1 MEEKDSAPLLNEQE
15 VSQLKREDDFLP
27 AYIWVPAAIWRV
39 IKGIVLWVVGFVI
52 DILASLWNA
61 CVAVYRAA
69 TKGTKALWKG
79 VKSIGHKFRYNDIWG
94 RLSFGLFGVSHLAHR
109 RYVNGLV
116 MLVFEIVY
124 IVFFAMNGIGSIASL
139 SNLGDIKKS
148 TVTVDPI
155 TGIGQA
161 TPADNSVLILVYGIL
176 WVISIFL
183 FLYVWKRS
191 IDAGYKNYR
200 ITHYEDF
207 VRREETAKPYSDLI
221 DRDIAEHELYTYSL
235 RELRERYSE
244 VYSSLQEKAS
254 IGKNGKP
261 SEMDKAYFR
270 YILDST
276 ITYRKQFHSELTA
289 LNRKKGKME
298 ESLQAY
304 LDEPKAAKRVEE
316 LQALSKDA
324 EEKYAAAMA
333 KIDELPSSATPE
345 EIKEAKSGIH
355 GLRLKKILAEN
366 RLVGYRQSRTDKA
379 DKRRAKIRLV
389 STKIEEL
396 EKNDMPFS
404 TIDSV
409 ENQSQ
414 FGKFNVYYRR
424 LADLDRSILFYS
436 NYQEFVEAYKHG
448 LENYQEANAANLS
461 SREALTKENSE
472 KLSAIAEQYDAIE
485 TRRNGLIAE
494 MSQEKERLKVALT
507 QIGADDSLSEAEKK
521 AKSAEAKAAC
531 AYNLKTLK
539 GKILSLPSKKEVKA
553 SRKEDVVNTN
563 RAYKRDYKGL
573 RVDYTPEEYAVY
585 CAANKMIVD
594 YGFDYVFANEKAKK
608 EIKEKPLSDDQV
620 KQKLEDA
627 EQKRREYVEATPTK
641 FDGKPKTLLEQLK
654 SLFDENFHIFLLA
667 LPVLGVIF
675 FTIMP
680 LALSIMVAFTNFNNQ
695 NQPPTAGFSWIG
707 WDNFAK
713 LLLGSGSGQGSLAA
727 GMSRTIVWTFVW
739 AICAT
744 FSNYFLGIIMAL
756 LINKDGIKLKGFW
769 RFMFMISIAVPQ
781 FISLIAMNI
790 LLSNTGALS
799 ALYQQLTGSPLN
811 FAIGHNPADVTR
823 TKVIIILVN
832 IWIGVPYTILSTSG
846 ILMNI
851 PRDLYESSKIDG
863 ANAFVQFTK
872 ITLPYI
878 FFVTG
883 PSLIQSFIGN
893 INNFGV
899 IYFLTG
905 GGATY
910 DETVFNRLLG
920 ETDLLI
926 TYIYKVVTSVNNSDF
941 GLASTIGIFVFV
953 ICAFISLVMY
963 NRSSAV
969 SGEDTFQ

>member
-1 MEEKDSAPLLNEQE
+1 MEEKDSAPLLDEQE
-15 VSQLKREDDFLP
+15 VSKLKREDDFLP

-39 IKGIVLWVVGFVI
+39 IKGIVLWVVGFII
-52 DILASLWNA
+52 DIFASLWNA
-61 CVAVYRAA
+61 CLVVYRGL
-69 TKGTKALWKG
+69 TKGTLALWKG
-79 VKSIGHKFRYNDIWG
+79 IKSLGHKFRYNDIWG

-109 RYVNGLV
+109 RYFNGLV

-124 IVFFAMNGIGSIASL
+124 IVFFALNGVGSIASL
-139 SNLGDIKKS
+139 SNLGDIKKA
-148 TVTVDPI
+148 TVVVDPV
-155 TGIGQA
+155 TGIGQQK
-161 TPADNSVLILVYGIL
+161 PADNSVLILVYGIL
-176 WVISIFL
+176 WILSIFL
-183 FLYVWKRS
+183 FIYVWKRS
-191 IDAGYKNYR
+191 IDSGYKNYR

-207 VRREETAKPYSDLI
+207 VRREEIAKPYSDII
-221 DRDIAEHELYTYSL
+221 DRDISEHELYTYSL
-235 RELRERYSE
+235 AALRERYSE
-244 VYSSLQEKAS
+244 VYESLSEKA
-254 IGKNGKP
+254 GLDKDGKP
-261 SEMDKAYFR
+261 VEMDKAYFR
-270 YILDST
+270 YILDNT
-276 ITYRKQFHSELTA
+276 ITYRKQFHSDLTA
-289 LNRKKGKME
+289 LNRKKDKME
-298 ESLQAY
+298 EVLRSY
-304 LDEPKAAKRVEE
+304 LEEPKAAKRVEE
-316 LQALSKDA
+316 LEALSKAADD
-324 EEKYAAAMA
+324 KYDEAMKKVA
-333 KIDELPSSATPE
+333 DLPTSATPE
-345 EIKEAKSGIH
+345 EIKQAKAGIH
-355 GLRLKKILAEN
+355 GLRLKKIMAEN
-366 RLVGYRQSRTDKA
+366 RLVSYKQSRTDRA
-379 DKRRAKIRLV
+379 DRKRAKIRLV
-389 STKIEEL
+389 TTKIEEM
-396 EKNDMPFS
+396 EKNNMPFS

-409 ENQSQ
+409 ENQSK

-424 LADLDRSILFYS
+424 LADIDRNVIFYG
-436 NYQEFVEAYKHG
+436 NYHEFVEAYNHG
-448 LENYQEANAANLS
+448 LQTYQEANAANLS
-461 SREALTKENSE
+461 SREELTKENSE
-472 KLSAIAEQYDAIE
+472 KLAAIAKQYNAIE
-485 TRRNGLIAE
+485 ARRNDMVSE
-494 MSQEKERLKVALT
+494 MASEKEKLKAELT
-507 QIGADDSLSEAEKK
+507 KIAADDSIPEAEKK
-521 AKSAEAKAAC
+521 VKAAEAKAAC

-563 RAYKRDYKGL
+563 KAYKRDYKGL

-608 EIKEKPLSDDQV
+608 EIKEKPLTDEQA
-620 KQKLEDA
+620 KQKLEEFEA
-627 EQKRREYVEATPTK
+627 KRRDYVEATPSK
-641 FDGKPKTLLEQLK
+641 FDGKPKTLVEQVK
-654 SLFDENFHIFLLA
+654 SLFDENFHIFLLT

-675 FTIMP
+675 FTVMP
-680 LALSIMVAFTNFNNQ
+680 LALSILVAFTNFNNQ
-695 NQPPTAGFSWIG
+695 NQPPTAGFSWVG
-707 WDNFAK
+707 WENFSK
-713 LLLGSGSGQGSLAA
+713 LLFGTGSGQGSLAA
-727 GMSRTIVWTFVW
+727 GMSRTVIWTFVW

-781 FISLIAMNI
+781 FISLIAMSI

-811 FAIGHNPADVTR
+811 FAVGHNPVDVTR
-823 TKVIIILVN
+823 TKIIIIIVN

-863 ANAFVQFTK
+863 ANSFVQFTK

-910 DETVFNRLLG
+910 DETIFNRLLG

>member
-1 MEEKDSAPLLNEQE
+1 MEEKDSAPLLDEQE
-15 VSQLKREDDFLP
+15 VSKLKREDDFLP

-39 IKGIVLWVVGFVI
+39 IKGIVLWVVGFII
-52 DILASLWNA
+52 DIFASLWNA
-61 CVAVYRAA
+61 CLVVYRGL
-69 TKGTKALWKG
+69 TKGTLALWKG
-79 VKSIGHKFRYNDIWG
+79 IKSLGHKFRYNDIWG

-109 RYVNGLV
+109 RYFNGLV

-124 IVFFAMNGIGSIASL
+124 IVFFALNGVGSIASL
-139 SNLGDIKKS
+139 SNLGDIKKA
-148 TVTVDPI
+148 TVVVDPE
-155 TGIGQA
+155 TGIGQQK
-161 TPADNSVLILVYGIL
+161 PADNSVLILVYGIL
-176 WVISIFL
+176 WILSILL
-183 FLYVWKRS
+183 FIYVWKRS
-191 IDAGYKNYR
+191 IDSGYKNYR

-221 DRDIAEHELYTYSL
+221 DHDISEHELYTYSL
-235 RELRERYSE
+235 PALRERYSE
-244 VYSSLQEKAS
+244 VYDSLAAKAS
-254 IGKNGKP
+254 LDKDGNP
-261 SEMDKAYFR
+261 VEMDKAYFR
-270 YILDST
+270 YILDNT
-276 ITYRKQFHSELTA
+276 ITYRKQFHSDLTA
-289 LNRKKGKME
+289 LNRKKDKMDE
-298 ESLQAY
+298 ALRSY
-304 LDEPKAAKRVEE
+304 LEEPKPAERVEE
-316 LQALSKDA
+316 LEALSKATAD
-324 EEKYAAAMA
+324 KYDEAMRKVA
-333 KIDELPSSATPE
+333 DLPASATPE
-345 EIKEAKSGIH
+345 EIKQAKAGIH
-355 GLRLKKILAEN
+355 GLRLKKIMAEN
-366 RLVGYRQSRTDKA
+366 RLVSYKQSRTDRA
-379 DKRRAKIRLV
+379 DKKRAKIRLV
-389 STKIEEL
+389 TTKIEEM
-396 EKNDMPFS
+396 EKNNMPFS

-409 ENQSQ
+409 ENQSK

-424 LADLDRSILFYS
+424 LADIDRNVIFYG
-436 NYQEFVEAYKHG
+436 NYHEFVEAYNHG
-448 LENYQEANAANLS
+448 LQTYQEANAANLS
-461 SREALTKENSE
+461 SREELTKENSE
-472 KLSAIAEQYDAIE
+472 KLAAIAKQYDAIE
-485 TRRNGLIAE
+485 ARRSDMISE
-494 MSQEKERLKVALT
+494 MASEKEKLKAELT
-507 QIGADDSLSEAEKK
+507 KIAADGSIPEAEKK
-521 AKSAEAKAAC
+521 VKAAEAKAAC

-563 RAYKRDYKGL
+563 KAYKRDYKGL

-608 EIKEKPLSDDQV
+608 EIKEKPLTDEQA
-620 KQKLEDA
+620 KQKLEEFEA
-627 EQKRREYVEATPTK
+627 KRRDYVEATPSK
-641 FDGKPKTLLEQLK
+641 FDGKPKTLVEQVK
-654 SLFDENFHIFLLA
+654 SLFDENFHIFLLT

-675 FTIMP
+675 FTVMP
-680 LALSIMVAFTNFNNQ
+680 LALSILVAFTNFNNQ
-695 NQPPTAGFSWIG
+695 NQPPTAGFSWVG
-707 WDNFAK
+707 WENFSK
-713 LLLGSGSGQGSLAA
+713 LLFGTGSGQGSLAA
-727 GMSRTIVWTFVW
+727 GMSRTVIWTFVW

-781 FISLIAMNI
+781 FISLIAMSI

-811 FAIGHNPADVTR
+811 FAVGHNPVDVTR
-823 TKVIIILVN
+823 TKIIIIIVN

-863 ANAFVQFTK
+863 ANSFVQFTK

-910 DETVFNRLLG
+910 DETIFNRLLG

>member
-1 MEEKDSAPLLNEQE
+1 MEEKDSAPLLDEQE
-15 VSQLKREDDFLP
+15 VSKLKREDDFLP

-39 IKGIVLWVVGFVI
+39 IKGIVLWVVGFII
-52 DILASLWNA
+52 DIFASLWNA
-61 CVAVYRAA
+61 CLAVYRAI
-69 TKGTKALWKG
+69 TKGSLALWKG
-79 VKSIGHKFRYNDIWG
+79 IKSLGHKFRYNDIWG

-109 RYVNGLV
+109 RYFNGLV

-124 IVFFAMNGIGSIASL
+124 IVFFAINGVGSIASL
-139 SNLGDIKKS
+139 SNLGDIKKA
-148 TVTVDPI
+148 TVVVDPV
-155 TGIGQA
+155 TGIGQQK
-161 TPADNSVLILVYGIL
+161 PADNSVLILVYGIL
-176 WVISIFL
+176 WILSIFL
-183 FLYVWKRS
+183 FIYVWKRS
-191 IDAGYKNYR
+191 IDSGYKNYR

-207 VRREETAKPYSDLI
+207 VRREEIAKPYSDII
-221 DRDIAEHELYTYSL
+221 DRDISEHELYTYSL
-235 RELRERYSE
+235 AALRERYSE
-244 VYSSLQEKAS
+244 VYESLSEKA
-254 IGKNGKP
+254 GLDKDGKP
-261 SEMDKAYFR
+261 VEMDKAYFR
-270 YILDST
+270 YILDNT
-276 ITYRKQFHSELTA
+276 ITYRKQFHSDLTA
-289 LNRKKGKME
+289 LNRKKDKME
-298 ESLQAY
+298 EVLRSY
-304 LDEPKAAKRVEE
+304 LEEPKAAKRVEE
-316 LQALSKDA
+316 LEALSKAADD
-324 EEKYAAAMA
+324 KYDEAMKKVA
-333 KIDELPSSATPE
+333 DLPTSATPE
-345 EIKEAKSGIH
+345 EIKQAKAGIH
-355 GLRLKKILAEN
+355 GLRLKKIMAEN
-366 RLVGYRQSRTDKA
+366 RLVSYKQSRTDRA
-379 DKRRAKIRLV
+379 DKKRAKIRLV
-389 STKIEEL
+389 TTKIEEM
-396 EKNDMPFS
+396 EKNNMPFS

-409 ENQSQ
+409 ENQSK

-424 LADLDRSILFYS
+424 LADIDRNVIFYG
-436 NYQEFVEAYKHG
+436 NYHEFVEAYNHG
-448 LENYQEANAANLS
+448 LQTYQEANAANLS
-461 SREALTKENSE
+461 SREELTKENSE
-472 KLSAIAEQYDAIE
+472 KLAAIAKQYNAIE
-485 TRRNGLIAE
+485 ARRNDMVSE
-494 MSQEKERLKVALT
+494 MAAEKEKLKAELT
-507 QIGADDSLSEAEKK
+507 KIAADDSIPEAEKK
-521 AKSAEAKAAC
+521 VKAAEAKAAC

-563 RAYKRDYKGL
+563 KAYKRDYKGL

-585 CAANKMIVD
+585 CAANKMIID

-608 EIKEKPLSDDQV
+608 EIKEKPLTDEQA
-620 KQKLEDA
+620 KQKLEEFEA
-627 EQKRREYVEATPTK
+627 KRRDYVEATPSK
-641 FDGKPKTLLEQLK
+641 FDGKPKTLVEQVK
-654 SLFDENFHIFLLA
+654 SLFDENFHIFLLT

-675 FTIMP
+675 FTVMP
-680 LALSIMVAFTNFNNQ
+680 LALSILVAFTNFNNQ
-695 NQPPTAGFSWIG
+695 NQPPTAGFSWVG
-707 WDNFAK
+707 WENFAK
-713 LLLGSGSGQGSLAA
+713 LLLGNGSGQGSLAA

-781 FISLIAMNI
+781 FISLIAMSI

-811 FAIGHNPADVTR
+811 FAVGHNPVDVTR
-823 TKVIIILVN
+823 TKIIIIIVN

-863 ANAFVQFTK
+863 ANSFVQFTK

-910 DETVFNRLLG
+910 DETIFNRLLG

-953 ICAFISLVMY
+953 ICAFISLIMY